1 MKVLIAGGAGFIG
14 SELARFLSLDCNFDV
29 SVIDINED
37 YINKNL
43 LKAGLL
49 DHQIGNFSLLNQ
61 NELKKFIGKKKF
73 DCIIHLAANS
83 DISKSF
89 QDPKIDL
96 NNKIMSIHHT
106 KDSMASKI

>member
-49 DHQIGNFSLLNQ
+49 DHQIGNFSLLDQ
-61 NELKKFIGKKKF
+61 NELKKFIGKKKY

-83 DISKSF
+83 DNTKSF

-96 NNKIMSIHHT
+96 ISNHNSVVHERLH
-106 KDSMASKI
+106 S